1 MQKTKQKNVQTTIQY
16 NVSIKKNYAKIF
28 LTDFFKN

>member
-16 NVSIKKNYAKIF
+16 NVSIKKKLREN
-28 LTDFFKN
+28 LLN